1 LPLARRR
8 DIAPMT
14 GDIAAHD
21 RSAGILVGFDHS
33 PAGAAALRWAARQG
47 DMQGCHLH
55 VIHTWEPE
63 PGEVASLTAEQ
74 HARMREAVVAG
85 CTKGI
90 KDVLAGRSPDAGV
103 EIEILEGP
111 AGPILVEHARDAS
124 MLVLGLHERPGH
136 RRLSAGSVSY
146 YCLSHA
152 PCAVVGVPAEPPG
165 ASDDTAP

>member
-1 LPLARRR
+1 
-8 DIAPMT
+8 MT
-14 GDIAAHD
+14 GDIAGHG

-47 DMQGCHLH
+47 GMQGCHLH

-63 PGEVASLTAEQ
+63 PDEVASLTAEQ
-74 HARMREAVVAG
+74 HERMREAVVAA

-90 KDVLAGRSPDAGV
+90 KEVLAGRSPHAGV
-103 EIEILEGP
+103 EIEILEGQ

-124 MLVLGLHERPGH
+124 ILVLGLHERPGH

-165 ASDDTAP
+165 GSDDTAL

>member
-1 LPLARRR
+1 
-8 DIAPMT
+8 MN
-14 GDIAAHD
+14 GDPAAGQG

-33 PAGAAALRWAARQG
+33 PAGAAALRWAVRQG
-47 DMQGCHLH
+47 CMQGRHLH
-55 VIHTWEPE
+55 VIHAWEPE

-74 HARMREAVVAG
+74 HVRMREAVVAA
-85 CTKGI
+85 CTKRI
-90 KDVLAGRSPDAGV
+90 KEVLAELSAPVDA

-111 AGPILVEHARDAS
+111 AGPILIEHAHDAS
-124 MLVLGLHERPGH
+124 LLVLGLHDLPGH

-165 ASDDTAP
+165 ASDGTV

>member
-1 LPLARRR
+1 
-8 DIAPMT
+8 MT

-111 AGPILVEHARDAS
+111 AAHSRRT
-124 MLVLGLHERPGH
+124 RP
-136 RRLSAGSVSY
+136 
-146 YCLSHA
+146 
-152 PCAVVGVPAEPPG
+152 
-165 ASDDTAP
+165 